1 MAIWVSSLGVSS
13 FAQKHK
19 LFTFPCGLQFFF
31 FASNCKRYSLF
42 SYSGSFLLVK
52 LGEIIKKCWKLKDTK
67 YVGMCEGLYVLINT
81 YFVYG
86 FNLVVGKEG
95 EITIGT
101 INGIER
107 FQIHTIPLGEHPC

>member
-1 MAIWVSSLGVSS
+1 
-13 FAQKHK
+13 
-19 LFTFPCGLQFFF
+19 
-31 FASNCKRYSLF
+31 
-42 SYSGSFLLVK
+42 
-52 LGEIIKKCWKLKDTK
+52 
-67 YVGMCEGLYVLINT
+67 MCEGLYVLINT

-107 FQIHTIPLGEHPC
+107 FQIHTIPLGEHPS